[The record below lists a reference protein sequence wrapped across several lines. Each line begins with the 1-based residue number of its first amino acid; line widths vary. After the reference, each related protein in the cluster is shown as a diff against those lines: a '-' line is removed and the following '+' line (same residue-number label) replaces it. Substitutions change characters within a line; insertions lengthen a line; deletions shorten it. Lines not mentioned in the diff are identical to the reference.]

1 MNQPTVYIVDDD
13 NDLRASLECLL
24 RTSGYKTRSFSS
36 AGDFLKVH
44 SAEMSGCVIVDQQM
58 PGLTGV
64 DLLEQIHGAEVDSLP
79 AIFITAYADVPTAV
93 SAMKSGAIDFLEK
106 PFEREELLS
115 KIETALSQDLER
127 QSLRKQRE
135 NLIRK
140 FNRLSDREKATLEM
154 LRQGLPNKAIAARLQ
169 ITERAVEMRRAR
181 IMEKLEARSI
191 ADLYEDYAEF
201 RLLTTSQ
208 NARRVDRN

>member
-1 MNQPTVYIVDDD
+1 
-13 NDLRASLECLL
+13 
-24 RTSGYKTRSFSS
+24 
-36 AGDFLKVH
+36 
-44 SAEMSGCVIVDQQM
+44 M